1 MRLISESIMTRAAL
15 AWMAFAIGAIPGFV
29 AGNSLGR
36 EQAWHR
42 CRSSD
47 SSVGVIR
54 SGAVLPRNVPAL
66 RVPVQEGDSQ
76 DNGQN

>member
-36 EQAWHR
+36 EQDWHR
-42 CRSSD
+42 CRD
-47 SSVGVIR
+47 
-54 SGAVLPRNVPAL
+54 VLPRNVPAL